1 MTLILGIDP
10 GSRATGYGIIE
21 SVGNKL
27 VYVDC
32 GCIRPVPG
40 EHPQRLRD
48 IFLALTGI
56 IEQHS
61 PQECAIEEVFLGKS
75 VSSALKLGQARGAA
89 MVACLQFDLPVSEY
103 TPRTVKQAVTGS
115 GAADKLQ
122 VQHMIKA
129 MLALPVAPTADAA
142 DALAVALCHGH
153 TRQGLAAVVGARR
166 GLTSNGE
173 AAEYLAK
180 RLSLRGMTRVGRR
193 GPPAGQP

>member
-27 VYVDC
+27 HYVDC
-32 GCIRPVPG
+32 GCIRPTPG

-48 IFLALTGI
+48 IFQALSGI
-56 IEQHS
+56 IEQYS

-89 MVACLQFDLPVSEY
+89 IVACMQYDLPLAEY
-103 TPRTVKQAVTGS
+103 PARTVKQAVTGS

-122 VQHMIKA
+122 VQHMIK
-129 MLALPVAPTADAA
+129 LLLGLQGKLQPDAA
-142 DALAVALCHGH
+142 DALAIAVCHANSRQSMIKVAAA
-153 TRQGLAAVVGARR
+153 TRY
-166 GLTSNGE
+166 S
-173 AAEYLAK
+173 
-180 RLSLRGMTRVGRR
+180 GRR
-193 GPPAGQP
+193 YKS